1 MDGRGLQIAMRGE
14 EKTGADE
21 GEEGKEEEEE
31 EEKEGCKGAAEW
43 TKWRGGGRER
53 MK

>member
-31 EEKEGCKGAAEW
+31 KGCKGAAEW
-43 TKWRGGGRER
+43 TKWRRGG
-53 MK
+53 